1 MPENPIVSYNIACVW
16 ALQYQIEDSLKWLK
30 KSVSKGFDNWNYIKN
45 DKDLENIRDTSYFT
59 ALIEGK

>member
-45 DKDLENIRDTSYFT
+45 ISQHLSKENNFYN
-59 ALIEGK
+59 L